1 MRLDQ
6 CTNTLSRRS
15 PRSWVTETEVIVQF
29 RRRAH
34 LPIVIASGRLNTPI
48 KVPWWNGVPLR
59 LTT

>member
-1 MRLDQ
+1 M
-6 CTNTLSRRS
+6 
-15 PRSWVTETEVIVQF
+15 TEIEVIVQF
-29 RRRAH
+29 HRRAH